1 MYCSITGWRSM
12 DVGPALEKLKPTCHR
27 TLVRVR
33 VRIRVA
39 CVVCDRGRACING
52 RRCGG
57 PTGRG
62 WQPRRGLLERCMCEL
77 TPSPVKRHCFL
88 TQPIIAR
95 PFWGRHDPA
104 HYRTLAWSGQ
114 HQRRPGQPMRLR
126 RPSVRP
132 SQGPLCGTVPWRNGT
147 RGKYLG
153 LVMLAHKFYF
163 TSLLL
168 DVACC
173 LLHLL
178 FVLYLSG
185 RSLNQSIGILQ
196 PPCCSWEDL
205 PIHRTRG
212 ANREYHAAN
221 TEVLCV
227 RIFAQDTGVEC
238 LAVGKACAAAWHF
251 LRSQKPDQRTMLMLP
266 RGRSRGGVALTPE
279 SPMQR
284 DGSQRRPASWPQRP
298 CMRPGL
304 SCPDRAASSP
314 PSDRR

>member
-132 SQGPLCGTVPWRNGT
+132 SHGPLCARYHGGMEHVENIWAWSCWPINFILRLYCWMWPA
-147 RGKYLG
+147 
-153 LVMLAHKFYF
+153 V
-163 TSLLL
+163 
-168 DVACC
+168 CC
-173 LLHLL
+173 T
-178 FVLYLSG
+178 
-185 RSLNQSIGILQ
+185 
-196 PPCCSWEDL
+196 CCSSF
-205 PIHRTRG
+205 
-212 ANREYHAAN
+212 
-221 TEVLCV
+221 
-227 RIFAQDTGVEC
+227 IFYRV
-238 LAVGKACAAAWHF
+238 VH
-251 LRSQKPDQRTMLMLP
+251 
-266 RGRSRGGVALTPE
+266 
-279 SPMQR
+279 
-284 DGSQRRPASWPQRP
+284 
-298 CMRPGL
+298 
-304 SCPDRAASSP
+304 
-314 PSDRR
+314 